1 MNLDWNSFMDMLIK
15 NEFFYKLLAAAAEI
29 AVGFMLGP
37 FVRRLILRI
46 QGKGVDQGVLTFLAS
61 FTNIAIRFLAIII
74 ALSQIGVPVVT
85 IVGAVSAVG
94 LGVTLALKESMA
106 NVAGGLQILI
116 TKPFKIGDY
125 IAVSGSNEG
134 TVMEI
139 EIMFT
144 TLQTA
149 NMQQVVIPNSYIV
162 SNTIINYSNYPSR
175 RIVVTV
181 SANLNSDYETFREK
195 AVEAMKAHP
204 KVLKNPAPT
213 TVIPGFSADGNG
225 VNINCVCYVPQE
237 VYWEVLF
244 DLNDAIQQQRKAA
257 GLLQPA
263 ELVEVKNE

>member
-1 MNLDWNSFMDMLIK
+1 MDWNSLMDTLIK

-37 FVRRLILRI
+37 FIRRMILRI
-46 QGKGVDQGVLTFLAS
+46 QGKGVDKGVLTFLAS
-61 FTNIAIRFLAIII
+61 FTNIAVRFLAIII
-74 ALSQIGVPVVT
+74 ALSQIGVPVAT
-85 IVGAVSAVG
+85 MVGAVSAVG

-116 TKPFKIGDY
+116 TKPFRIGDY
-125 IAVSGSNEG
+125 IAITGSSEG
-134 TVMEI
+134 TVKEI

-149 NMQQVVIPNSYIV
+149 NMQQVVVPNSYIV

-175 RIVVTV
+175 RIVITV
-181 SANLNSDYETFREK
+181 SANLNSDYASFREK
-195 AVEAMKAHP
+195 AVEAMKANP
-204 KVLKNPAPT
+204 KVLKDPAPT
-213 TVIPGFSADGNG
+213 TVIPGFTADGNG

-237 VYWEVLF
+237 LYWDVLF

-257 GLLQPA
+257 GLVQPS
-263 ELVEVKNE
+263 ELIEVENK